1 MGKKFSYEIQYT
13 KAADMFLRTHE
24 DLREQYEDSIK
35 ELIAG
40 DHPEKVDVKRIK
52 GRHNDYYR
60 IRIGGYRVIYTV
72 ISGKIVVICTL
83 HAGVRGDIYKKMNG
97 LK

>member
-13 KAADMFLRTHE
+13 KAADKFLRNHE
-24 DLREQYEDSIK
+24 DLRAQYEGSVK
-35 ELIAG
+35 ELITG

-60 IRIGGYRVIYTV
+60 IRIGGYRVVYTV

-83 HAGVRGDIYKKMNG
+83 YAGVRGDIYKKMNG

>member
-1 MGKKFSYEIQYT
+1 
-13 KAADMFLRTHE
+13 
-24 DLREQYEDSIK
+24 
-35 ELIAG
+35 
-40 DHPEKVDVKRIK
+40 VDVKRIK

-60 IRIGGYRVIYTV
+60 IRIGGYRVVYTV